1 MEKLKLNL
9 SFVIISMMIIVGLV
23 TSSISIWIS
32 YQGFNEM
39 LVQSKLAMQEEYI
52 AEVSDIAEKYVQEGL
67 QNAETEALANEKFK
81 QAVNHVQKE
90 DVISLSM
97 FLKKVLLP
105 LILMLVIVFIFVL
118 WLTLKITRPLQE
130 ISKSGQNGNK
140 ISSLQSVDDWYVE
153 ASNLKNVMLKSIA
166 DSQNTIDELTDQ
178 LKLDSLTGI
187 PNRRSMDH
195 VLNKLITEK
204 VPHAIILI
212 DLDDFKNVNDTY
224 GHTVGDEVLKAFAS
238 KMKESVHQ
246 QGSCFRYG
254 GEEFMVILP
263 NTAIEDA
270 VNLAEDL
277 RIKQALAE
285 NPSGRPVTLSAGVT
299 VFASTFSSPNQLIA
313 IADQALYEAKQSGRN
328 CIRIVEDLSNVV
340 NQ

>member
-1 MEKLKLNL
+1 MEKLKLKL
-9 SFVIISMMIIVGLV
+9 SFVIISMMIIIVLV

-32 YQGFNEM
+32 YQSFNEM
-39 LVQSKLAMQEEYI
+39 LVQSKSVVQEEDI
-52 AEVSDIAEKYVQEGL
+52 TEVSDIDVNYVQE
-67 QNAETEALANEKFK
+67 NAETETFAKEKVK
-81 QAVNHVQKE
+81 QADNQVQME
-90 DVISLSM
+90 NVFSLSV
-97 FLKKVLLP
+97 FFKKVFLP
-105 LILMLVIVFIFVL
+105 LLIMFAIVFTLVL
-118 WLTLKITRPLQE
+118 WLTMKITHPLQE
-130 ISKSGQNGNK
+130 ISESGRKGNK
-140 ISSLQSVDDWYVE
+140 ISSLQSINDWYVE
-153 ASNLKNVMLKSIA
+153 ASNLKNTMLKSLA

-224 GHTVGDEVLKAFAS
+224 GHTVGDEVLKAFAH
-238 KMKESVHQ
+238 KMKESVHE
-246 QGSCFRYG
+246 QGTCFRYG

-263 NTAIEDA
+263 HTAIEDA
-270 VNLAEDL
+270 VTLAEDL
-277 RIKQALAE
+277 RIKQASAD

-299 VFASTFSSPNQLIA
+299 VFTSTFSSPNQLIA

-328 CIRIVEDLSNVV
+328 CIRIVEDLSIAINH
-340 NQ
+340 